1 MKLPE
6 IKELT
11 MYTDQIYDLCYMR
24 GRRKRL
30 KILNQLVIL
39 LGDGELD
46 KDVLDKWI
54 SEVMGKSKYWKKREK
69 LEGEI

>member
-11 MYTDQIYDLCYMR
+11 MYTDQIYDLCYTR